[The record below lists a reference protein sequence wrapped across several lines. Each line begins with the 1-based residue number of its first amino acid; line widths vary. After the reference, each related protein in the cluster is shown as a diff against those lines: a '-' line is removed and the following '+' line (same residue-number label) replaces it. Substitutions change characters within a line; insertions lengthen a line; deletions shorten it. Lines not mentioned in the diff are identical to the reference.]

1 MVCPVYLH
9 FILVYLPLFIK
20 VASLFCYNDSMEQ
33 LDIIDEYLGGEEI
46 DPCKHSQF
54 EMEKLAEFLGDD
66 IEY

>member
-1 MVCPVYLH
+1 MCPDYLIFNLSH
-9 FILVYLPLFIK
+9 SPLFIK
-20 VASLFCYNDSMEQ
+20 VASLFCYNRSME

-66 IEY
+66 TEY

>member
-1 MVCPVYLH
+1 
-9 FILVYLPLFIK
+9 
-20 VASLFCYNDSMEQ
+20 ME

-66 IEY
+66 TEY